1 MVRILLK
8 KIGSVLFPIEAEAAQ
23 PLARR
28 PIPRPH
34 PVADPAPVAAPPGIT
49 EAAGNED
56 SGHERG
62 LEQRLQALVTA
73 TPTKLI
79 AGRVQLLGLA
89 EIKAALGARW
99 DRHGGVVFDLIER
112 SIRKRLAPTDVY
124 QRDLDGNFAICF
136 AELSE
141 SEAAF
146 KARAIAEEIRAKIL
160 GRDWDAGTAPLTSE
174 VTAFLDEVAG
184 GAGQQ
189 QSLMVHGEAHEIEL
203 GVEEVA
209 QSDDLLGL
217 LTSRLEAAA
226 DRSRQ
231 AERGIVMEIAN
242 QSALE
247 LHPVETYRGEIAP
260 FRFAT
265 FDKTTLEKVAALRS
279 RRPSSADLV
288 RDLDVLLL
296 SKVAEEILGQP
307 PGKSTVLIV
316 NIHFST
322 IDGKR
327 RLEHLKKLC
336 STLTDSA
343 RAGLVFNIVEVPA
356 DLLPA
361 KVAEQ
366 FHQIRHFCRAMM
378 VDCAALT
385 LGNIDPQM
393 LRTPVLTFKAE
404 KLAMEIARDASA
416 ASVFLKKLRLKR
428 LRVLVYG
435 SATARQRG
443 QIKALGVEYLALD

>member
-1 MVRILLK
+1 MVKVLLK

-23 PLARR
+23 PVARR
-28 PIPRPH
+28 SAPRPH
-34 PVADPAPVAAPPGIT
+34 TVAGPAPALEPHGVT
-49 EAAGNED
+49 ETAGNED
-56 SGHERG
+56 SVAERG
-62 LEQRLQALVTA
+62 VEQRLQALVTA
-73 TPTKLI
+73 TPTKLV

-99 DRHGGVVFDLIER
+99 DRHGEIIFDLIER
-112 SIRKRLAPTDVY
+112 SIQKRLAPTDVY
-124 QRDLDGNFAICF
+124 QRDLDGNFTICF

-146 KARAIAEEIRAKIL
+146 KARAIADEIRAKIL
-160 GRDWDAGTAPLTSE
+160 GRDWHSGTVPLTTE

-189 QSLMVHGEAHEIEL
+189 QSLVVHGDAHEIEL

-231 AERGIVMEIAN
+231 AEQGTVMEIAN
-242 QSALE
+242 HSGLE

-265 FDKTTLEKVAALRS
+265 FDKATREKVAALRS
-279 RRPSSADLV
+279 RRPSSEVLV

-296 SKVAEEILGQP
+296 SKVAEEILAQP

-327 RLEHLKKLC
+327 RLEHFRKLC
-336 STLTDSA
+336 CTLTDTA
-343 RAGLVFNIVEVPA
+343 RAALVFNIVEVPA
-356 DLLPA
+356 GLLPA

-378 VDCAALT
+378 VECAALT

-404 KLAMEIARDASA
+404 KIAMEIARDASA
-416 ASVFLKKLRLKR
+416 ASMFLKELRLKR

-435 SATARQRG
+435 PATARQRG
-443 QIKALGVEYLALD
+443 QLKALGVEFLALD